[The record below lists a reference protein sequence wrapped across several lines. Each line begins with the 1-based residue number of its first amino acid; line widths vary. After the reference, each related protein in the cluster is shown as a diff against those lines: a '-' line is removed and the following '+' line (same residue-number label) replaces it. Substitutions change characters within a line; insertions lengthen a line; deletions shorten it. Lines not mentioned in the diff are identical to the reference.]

1 MHNVKEDT
9 ELYIIAPDE
18 QGASVRVLG
27 TLANAGINL
36 KALCTFKEKDS
47 QVFMVLTS
55 NNKKAIKSLKA
66 LGYIVKSRSVVTA
79 LIDDRIGAAAEIV
92 ALLGNAAI
100 DIRFCYGSSIGEV
113 KTLLVL
119 HTSNNKKAVETLK

>member
-1 MHNVKEDT
+1 VHNVKEDN

-79 LIDDRIGAAAEIV
+79 LIDDRIGAAAEIA

>member
-1 MHNVKEDT
+1 VHNVKEDN

-92 ALLGNAAI
+92 VLLGNSAI
-100 DIRFCYGSSIGEV
+100 DIKFCYGSSIGEV
-113 KTLLVL
+113 KSLLVL
-119 HTSNNKKAVETLK
+119 LTSNNKNAVETLK